1 MITKNKMWNL
11 IRKELVIAERSKKLT
26 QKVLEKIKDIPQD
39 ENKDREITNGELH
52 NYLTKNVPKKAL
64 QLHSRNQNPTFTGSA
79 DQVFL
84 KY

>member
-39 ENKDREITNGELH
+39 ENKDRE
-52 NYLTKNVPKKAL
+52 A
-64 QLHSRNQNPTFTGSA
+64 
-79 DQVFL
+79 
-84 KY
+84 